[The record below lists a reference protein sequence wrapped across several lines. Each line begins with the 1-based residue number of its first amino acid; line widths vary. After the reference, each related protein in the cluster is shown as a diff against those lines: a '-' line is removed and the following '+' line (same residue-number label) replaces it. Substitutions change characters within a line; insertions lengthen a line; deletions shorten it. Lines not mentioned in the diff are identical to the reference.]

1 MWPAL
6 YIFPLSILSSPFWL
20 KFQENVWQ
28 LKCRFTPNNEWVFCL
43 QFELLCTGFLSLWV
57 QKALV
62 HHSVTVPTAYVW
74 TLMEGR
80 GVIRHRRM
88 LYFTSVEQYCFI
100 SFLYYKRNAIY
111 VKSVSTDFIMSKIV
125 SSLCKYVC
133 FFILL
138 VFVFIHFCLLI
149 CLCWVIHCYLK
160 HSQTLHLHV
169 YQMLLSTAI
178 LQIKEHLS
186 FCQHSNDFTLIF

>member
-111 VKSVSTDFIMSKIV
+111 VKSMFQ
-125 SSLCKYVC
+125 L
-133 FFILL
+133 ILL
-138 VFVFIHFCLLI
+138 WARLYLHYVNMCAFLFCWFSFLFVFV
-149 CLCWVIHCYLK
+149 CWFVYVESYTVI
-160 HSQTLHLHV
+160 
-169 YQMLLSTAI
+169 
-178 LQIKEHLS
+178 
-186 FCQHSNDFTLIF
+186 